1 MRKERRKMKKLFIL
15 AGLLFGMFSN
25 ASSVSYTTFR
35 KDFNILLSKKKAD
48 WEGDYYRLPKN
59 VELPVV
65 IDNKT
70 KTITIGEMMFE
81 FMDFPEE
88 WNVSQTYRSVRYEC
102 IELSSLGKVYI
113 YLIEYDKTENV
124 RLKLVWY
131 DIDGKSTELYSMKK
145 KNW

>member
-25 ASSVSYTTFR
+25 VSSVSYTTFR